1 MNLLSLINYLSCA
14 TIPAVLAAGTPK
26 QPDPKTTVVFTCA
39 NFKTLH
45 SGWCVAEERGKIG
58 QGYHFVKANSVGPA
72 EDKNYNCIGKKYG
85 DNSACCLDD
94 FIPDPKDL
102 TPLDDNCKIKK
113 SNGDDEL

>member
-1 MNLLSLINYLSCA
+1 MQNLPTQPQEQPCLPYKPIARRSPKLHTLLIKRF
-14 TIPAVLAAGTPK
+14 LA
-26 QPDPKTTVVFTCA
+26 
-39 NFKTLH
+39 
-45 SGWCVAEERGKIG
+45 GWCVAEERGKIG

-102 TPLDDNCKIKK
+102 TPLDDNLSPLKY
-113 SNGDDEL
+113 